1 MQDVKYLKVQ
11 KYKRTKKGLVTKIPA
26 LQKSHSKKR
35 GHSFPVYSKNDL
47 KTWLYP
53 QPTFHL
59 IYSNWVA
66 NNYAKDLTPSCDRL
80 SNKLGYSLDNL
91 QVITW
96 LYNKKLGEKDMREGN
111 LPNCR
116 TPYRPVVQRCKKTLA
131 YVNHYISLHD
141 AYRLTG
147 ISQGNISKAAN
158 GKQKSA
164 GGYIWQLIPDGMRY
178 NKELNK
184 LVSDV
189 IEDCFNSDF
198 VQESADTLN
207 RSAIYLKKEIINER
221 ENGFIKADLEK
232 LDFSLVDPF
241 AYSDL
246 AFQLTVGAK
255 KYSKDNWK
263 KGDINIYLSALER
276 HIQDIKKALD
286 EDDIEKLIDD
296 TGIQHGGALLCN
308 SMFIHYFI
316 RQILK
321 DKNVK

>member
-1 MQDVKYLKVQ
+1 MRKDFESMFMPNVKFKISSEDLNNPLLRETIINQGINSIYPVGFLVSQDGQ
-11 KYKRTKKGLVTKIPA
+11 
-26 LQKSHSKKR
+26 
-35 GHSFPVYSKNDL
+35 SFTSVCSQVWWERLENIEVSVYEAFPK
-47 KTWLYP
+47 
-53 QPTFHL
+53 
-59 IYSNWVA
+59 
-66 NNYAKDLTPSCDRL
+66 C
-80 SNKLGYSLDNL
+80 
-91 QVITW
+91 
-96 LYNKKLGEKDMREGN
+96 
-111 LPNCR
+111 
-116 TPYRPVVQRCKKTLA
+116 
-131 YVNHYISLHD
+131 
-141 AYRLTG
+141 
-147 ISQGNISKAAN
+147 
-158 GKQKSA
+158 
-164 GGYIWQLIPDGMRY
+164 IPDGMRY

-184 LVSDV
+184 LVPDV

-207 RSAIYLKKEIINER
+207 RSAIYLKKEIINKR
-221 ENGFIKADLEK
+221 ENGFIKADLQK

-276 HIQDIKKALD
+276 HIQAIKIALD
-286 EDDIEKLIDD
+286 NDDIESLIDD